1 MNIDNTYVIQDKQ
14 DISKSNLSTNY
25 LTIPLKSGSTYIM
38 DRNYQLFKTANMQN
52 VAATQSQVDEDEIQK
67 IIAETQDMAEE
78 KLSQM
83 KNGRTVTEI
92 SKYTMTLSQ
101 MLHTQM
107 ASYPR
112 INRGDGWVNATF
124 EEVKKYV
131 TPGGENYEANKY
143 QFLDLSSPAGLTK
156 EEANNYLKG
165 KGILADKGEYFVIAA
180 NKYNVNEIYLMAH
193 ANLETGNGTSKLA
206 TGCVYNGTVVYNMY
220 GIGAV
225 DSNPVQKG
233 AEYAYKMGWTTPEAA
248 IVEGAKWI
256 SESYINR
263 QGNRQN
269 TLYKMRW
276 NPDKPGTHQYATDVA
291 WAIKQAKMIQGI
303 YSKYTDANLIFD
315 FPTYAGE

>member
-1 MNIDNTYVIQDKQ
+1 MDINNTYIHQEKQ
-14 DISKSNLSTNY
+14 DINEQKLSDHY
-25 LTIPLKSGSTYIM
+25 MSIPLKGGTVYTL
-38 DRNYQLFKTANMQN
+38 DRNYKLFKTTNAKT
-52 VAATQSQVDEDEIQK
+52 VTASEAQVDEDEIQR
-67 IIAETQDMAEE
+67 IIAETQGMAEE

-83 KNGRTVTEI
+83 RDGRTVTEI
-92 SKYTMTLSQ
+92 SKYTMTLKQ

-112 INRGDGWVNATF
+112 INRGNGWVNATF
-124 EEVKKYV
+124 EEVERYV
-131 TPGGENYEANKY
+131 TPGGEDYETNKY
-143 QFLDLSSPAGLTK
+143 QFLDLSSPAGITK
-156 EEANNYLKG
+156 EDANGYLDG
-165 KGILADKGEYFVIAA
+165 KGILDGRGEYFIIAA

-256 SESYINR
+256 SQSYINR

-291 WAIKQAKMIQGI
+291 WATKQARMIQGI

-315 FPTYAGE
+315 FPTYSGE

>member
-1 MNIDNTYVIQDKQ
+1 MNINNTYVPQDTQNINKA
-14 DISKSNLSTNY
+14 SLSTNY
-25 LTIPLKSGSTYIM
+25 MSIPLKNGTVYTM
-38 DRNYQLFKTANMQN
+38 NANYQLAKVANLQS
-52 VAATQSQVDEDEIQK
+52 VAASEAQMDEDEIQR

-83 KNGRTVTEI
+83 RDGRTVTSI
-92 SKYTMTLSQ
+92 TKYTMTLSQ

-112 INRGDGWVNATF
+112 VNRGNGWVNATF
-124 EEVKKYV
+124 NEVKKYV
-131 TPGGENYEANKY
+131 TPNGDNYEANKY
-143 QFLDLSSPAGLTK
+143 QFLDLSSPAGITK
-156 EEANNYLKG
+156 EDANNYLKG
-165 KGILADKGEYFVIAA
+165 KGILAGRGEYFVIAA

-291 WAIKQAKMIQGI
+291 WATKQATMIKGI

-315 FPTYAGE
+315 FPTFAGQ

>member
-1 MNIDNTYVIQDKQ
+1 MNVNTTYVPQEIQNTNE
-14 DISKSNLSTNY
+14 KSSSVNHM
-25 LTIPLKSGSTYIM
+25 TIPLRNGIVYTM
-38 DRNYQLFKTANMQN
+38 DENYQVTRTRNILDVSASEAQM
-52 VAATQSQVDEDEIQK
+52 DEDEIQR

-92 SKYTMTLSQ
+92 SKYSMTLNQ

-112 INRGDGWVNATF
+112 INRGNGWVNATF
-124 EEVKKYV
+124 NEVKKYV
-131 TPGGENYEANKY
+131 TPGGEDYEANKY
-143 QFLDLSSPAGLTK
+143 QFLDLSSPAGITK
-156 EEANNYLKG
+156 EDANAYLKG
-165 KGILADKGEYFVIAA
+165 KGILEGKGEYFVIAA

-206 TGCVYNGTVVYNMY
+206 TGYVYNGTVVYNMY

-291 WAIKQAKMIQGI
+291 WATKQAKMIQGI

>member
-1 MNIDNTYVIQDKQ
+1 MNVNTTYVPQEIQNTNE
-14 DISKSNLSTNY
+14 KSSSVNHM
-25 LTIPLKSGSTYIM
+25 TIPLRNGIVYTM
-38 DRNYQLFKTANMQN
+38 DENYQVTRTRNILDVSASEAQM
-52 VAATQSQVDEDEIQK
+52 DEDEIQR

-92 SKYTMTLSQ
+92 SKYSMTLNQ

-112 INRGDGWVNATF
+112 INRGNGWVNATF
-124 EEVKKYV
+124 NEVKKYV
-131 TPGGENYEANKY
+131 TPSGEDYEANKY
-143 QFLDLSSPAGLTK
+143 QFLDLSSPAGIIK
-156 EEANNYLKG
+156 EDANAYLKG
-165 KGILADKGEYFVIAA
+165 KGILEGKGEYFVIAA

-291 WAIKQAKMIQGI
+291 WATKQAKMIQGI

>member
-1 MNIDNTYVIQDKQ
+1 MNINNTYIPQEKQ
-14 DISKSNLSTNY
+14 YSNQTTSTINY
-25 LTIPLKSGSTYIM
+25 MSIPLKDGSTYTM
-38 DRNYQLFKTANMQN
+38 DKNYNLVKTANLQD
-52 VAATQSQVDEDEIQK
+52 VTVEAAQSDEDEIQR

-83 KNGRTVTEI
+83 KSGRVITQI
-92 SKYTMTLSQ
+92 SKYGMTLSR

-112 INRGDGWVNATF
+112 INRGNGWVNATF
-124 EEVKKYV
+124 NEVKKYV
-131 TPGGENYEANKY
+131 TPNGEDYEANKY
-143 QFLDLSSPAGLTK
+143 QFLDLSSPAGITK
-156 EEANNYLKG
+156 EDANNYLKG
-165 KGILADKGEYFVIAA
+165 KGILANMGEYFIIAA

-291 WAIKQAKMIQGI
+291 WATKQAKMIQGI
-303 YSKYTDANLIFD
+303 YSKYTDANVIFD
-315 FPTYAGE
+315 FPTFAGH